1 MKKKEIDILDRPS
14 VAQLESEYDRVRYKS
29 RYQTLL
35 KSTVYTL
42 ITVAAIAVLIATLIL
57 PVFQIYGK
65 TMNPTLENGDIVVS
79 VKTSNLRQ
87 GDIVAFYYNNSV
99 LVKRVIATQG
109 DWVSIDEDGT
119 VTVNDVVLEEPYL
132 IEKALGDT
140 DIEYPYQVPDG
151 KIFVMGDNRATSID
165 SRNSTVGCVAQEQIV
180 GKILF
185 RVWPFERM
193 GAVE

>member
-1 MKKKEIDILDRPS
+1 MKKKELDILDRPS
-14 VAQLESEYDRVRYKS
+14 VAQLEAEYDRVRYKS

-65 TMNPTLENGDIVVS
+65 TMNPTLDNGDIVVS
-79 VKTSNLRQ
+79 VKTSNLKQ

-109 DWVSIDEDGT
+109 DWVSIDEDGM
-119 VTVNDVVLEEPYL
+119 VTVNDEVLEEPYL

-140 DIEYPYQVPDG
+140 DLEYPYQVPDG

-165 SRNSTVGCVAQEQIV
+165 SRNSTVGCVAQEQVV

-185 RVWPFERM
+185 RVWPLERM
-193 GAVE
+193 GAVD

>member
-1 MKKKEIDILDRPS
+1 MKKKELDILDRPS
-14 VAQLESEYDRVRYKS
+14 VAQLEAEYDRVRYKS

-65 TMNPTLENGDIVVS
+65 TMNPTLDNGDIVVS
-79 VKTSNLRQ
+79 VKTSNLKQ

-119 VTVNDVVLEEPYL
+119 VTVNDEVLEEPYL

-140 DIEYPYQVPDG
+140 DLEYPYQVPDG

-185 RVWPFERM
+185 RVWPFERI
-193 GAVE
+193 GAVD

>member
-1 MKKKEIDILDRPS
+1 MKKKETDILDRPS
-14 VAQLESEYDRVRYKS
+14 VAQLEAEYDRVRYKRS
-29 RYQTLL
+29 YQTLL

-42 ITVAAIAVLIATLIL
+42 ITVAAIAVLIATLVL

-65 TMNPTLENGDIVVS
+65 TMNPTLDNGDIVVS

-99 LVKRVIATQG
+99 LVKRVIATAG

-119 VTVNDVVLEEPYL
+119 VTVNDEVLEEPYL
-132 IEKALGDT
+132 VEKALGET

-151 KIFVMGDNRATSID
+151 RIFVMGDNRATSID
-165 SRNSTVGCVAQEQIV
+165 SRNSTVGCVAQEQVV

-185 RVWPFERM
+185 RVWPLKRT
-193 GAVE
+193 GAVD